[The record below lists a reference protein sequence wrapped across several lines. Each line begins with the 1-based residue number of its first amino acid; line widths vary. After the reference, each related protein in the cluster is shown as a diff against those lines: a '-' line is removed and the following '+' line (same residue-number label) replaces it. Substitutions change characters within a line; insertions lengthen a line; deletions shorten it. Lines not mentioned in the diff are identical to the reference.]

1 MLKLQVSDGIETS
14 KPASLRVSAYPLQ
27 IKLLHNTGLVVVH
40 RSFSYLTP
48 ANLSFVTNSD
58 DTSIEIRYDIV
69 VPPQHGAMQKFK
81 NQSGTW
87 VDVDYF
93 SSKDV
98 EMEGVRYIHNI
109 GSPSH
114 DGFKFQASVRE
125 VRTQQTFEF
134 KITFIDLELKEMRRY
149 GINFTNTADVS
160 INTQS
165 LRYQTNPLII
175 SPSKITYRIE
185 AVPRYGDL
193 LLIQQTLKRSSTF
206 TQDDVDSGKLKYR
219 LYRKAYSTIE
229 DKFFFK
235 VSAPQCTDIS
245 SSLAFRHYVGKNMK
259 VPENLEALEVDEGS
273 RVPLKIVKTNFID
286 YGVTSLAFNVTSGP
300 HHGWLAVMNDSNSV
314 KRSNATFF
322 TLQELLSQ
330 LVYYIHDDS
339 ESKEDAFQFLATSNN
354 AADFM
359 YIGVFRIDV
368 LMRND
373 NPPERLERKVFHVVS
388 KGERLLTS
396 KDLLY
401 TDKDLD
407 TKPSDLIYTKK
418 DIENGALYKIT
429 DFAVQLNQFTQ
440 EDINNEFVMFRHYGE
455 DHGIFKFTVSDGQIS
470 TPGDLEI
477 QASPPYVHLLLG
489 SHLVV
494 QFNRS
499 AILTSK
505 EIDLETNVYAVDKDI
520 RFTILEKPKHG
531 ILMKHTRE
539 TNSFDHNDLT
549 RGTVSYKHLDG
560 SSSKDNIRFK
570 ISVKGAEAE
579 GILVVKIYPESYW
592 EALVVQNNKTI
603 FVEEA
608 TSILISKK
616 SLEIMHPKIP
626 ANQITY
632 HIQEWPKNG
641 YLEVQPQDEFSEE
654 TREDYSG
661 TLVKHFEQNLI
672 NEGRVYYVQ
681 AVINQTQDR
690 FVVDVTNGITSL
702 RGLSI
707 NFVIIPEKLYMGSQN
722 LTVIEGK
729 SVVFSPNDFFPI
741 TSYYAGKITDYRVTE
756 KPKHGSVVDSTKNA
770 QVKKFS
776 QKHINAG
783 VIVYKHN
790 GDESFS
796 DSFKMVVTAEDK
808 ASEPFEIWIN
818 IQPVNDEVPI
828 LSNETKLSVWQGGS
842 IIFTSAHLNAIDND
856 TTPDDIIYNV
866 TSVKN
871 GFISHVAFPER
882 DIYMFSQEQ
891 VNKGKVLFTHT
902 SKYYFLPLVTFL
914 SFLLSF

>member
-1 MLKLQVSDGIETS
+1 MLKLQVSDGIKTS
-14 KPASLRVSAYPLQ
+14 QPASLRVSAYPLLITLQ
-27 IKLLHNTGLVVVH
+27 HNTGLVVVH
-40 RSFSYLTP
+40 RSFSHLTP
-48 ANLSFVTNSD
+48 ANISFVTNSD

-69 VPPQHGAMQKFK
+69 VPPQHGAMQKFN
-81 NQSGTW
+81 NQTGNW
-87 VDVDYF
+87 VDVDHF

-98 EMEGVRYIHNI
+98 EIEAVRYIHNI

-114 DGFKFQASVRE
+114 DGFKFQANVRE

-134 KITFIDLELKEMRRY
+134 KITFIDLELKEIRRY

-160 INTQS
+160 ISTQS
-165 LRYQTNPLII
+165 LRYQTNPLITP
-175 SPSKITYRIE
+175 PSKITYRIE
-185 AVPRYGDL
+185 AVPRFGDL
-193 LLIQQTLKRSSTF
+193 LLIQQTLKKNSIF

-245 SSLAFRHYVGKNMK
+245 SSLTFKHYVGKNMK
-259 VPENLEALEVDEGS
+259 VPESVETLEVDEGS
-273 RVPLKIVKTNFID
+273 RVKLKIVKTNFID
-286 YGVTSLAFNVTSGP
+286 YGVKSLAFNVTTGP
-300 HHGWLAVMNDSNSV
+300 YHGWLAVMNDSNSV

-339 ESKEDAFQFLATSNN
+339 ESKEDTFQFLATSNSG
-354 AADFM
+354 ADFM
-359 YIGVFRIDV
+359 YIGIFGIEVS
-368 LMRND
+368 MRND
-373 NPPERLERKVFHVVS
+373 NPPERLDRKVFHVVS

-396 KDLLY
+396 KDLEY
-401 TDKDLD
+401 TDKDID
-407 TKPSDLIYTKK
+407 TKPSDLLYTNKY
-418 DIENGALYKIT
+418 IENGALYKIT

-440 EDINNEFVMFRHYGE
+440 EDINNEFVMFRHNGE

-477 QASPPYVHLLLG
+477 QASPPYVHLQLG
-489 SHLVV
+489 SYLVV
-494 QFNRS
+494 QFNKS

-505 EIDLETNVYAVDKDI
+505 EIDLETNVYTVDKDI
-520 RFTILEKPKHG
+520 RFAILERPKHG
-531 ILMKHTRE
+531 VLMKHTRE
-539 TNSFDHNDLT
+539 TTSFDQNDLK
-549 RGTVSYKHLDG
+549 RGSVSYKHLDG
-560 SSSKDNIRFK
+560 SSTNDNIRFK

-579 GILVVKIYPESYW
+579 GVLVVKIYPESYW
-592 EALVVQNNKTI
+592 EALVVHNNKTI

-632 HIQEWPKNG
+632 HIKEGPKNG
-641 YLEVQPQDEFSEE
+641 YLELQTQEELSEE
-654 TREDYSG
+654 TKEDYSG

-672 NEGRVYYVQ
+672 NEGRVFYVQ
-681 AVINQTQDR
+681 SVINQTQDR
-690 FVVDVTNGITSL
+690 FVVDVTNGITWL
-702 RGLSI
+702 RGLCI
-707 NFVIIPEKLYMGSQN
+707 NFVIIPEKLYMGSHN
-722 LTVIEGK
+722 LTVTEGK
-729 SVVFSPNDFFPI
+729 TVVFSANDFFAI
-741 TSYYAGKITDYRVTE
+741 TSYYAGKITDYRITE
-756 KPKHGSVVDSTKNA
+756 KPKHGSIVDSTKNS
-770 QVKKFS
+770 QIKKFS

-790 GDESFS
+790 GDESLS

-808 ASEPFEIWIN
+808 ASEPFEVWIN

-828 LSNETKLSVWQGGS
+828 LFNETKLSVWQGGS
-842 IIFTSAHLNAIDND
+842 IVLTSAHLNAIDND

-871 GFISHVAFPER
+871 GFISHAAFPER
-882 DIYMFSQEQ
+882 DIYIFSQEQ
-891 VNKGKVLFTHT
+891 VNEEKILFTHT
-902 SKYYFLPLVTFL
+902 SKY
-914 SFLLSF
+914 